1 VSEIFDALI
10 ESDIRYL
17 ELQQAVEMVFEKGLY
32 TDNSREFVDKQG
44 GKSWLHKLP
53 KPAED
58 MPQIY
63 ILFKVSLEND
73 TIRVYDLKFAEESLN

>member
-1 VSEIFDALI
+1 
-10 ESDIRYL
+10 
-17 ELQQAVEMVFEKGLY
+17 MVFGSGLY
-32 TDNSREFVDKQG
+32 ADNSREFEDKQG

-53 KPAED
+53 KPAAD

-63 ILFKVSLEND
+63 VLFKVSLETG